1 MPLSRRGFLA
11 ASAGAAA
18 AGVLQLPFPQALAA
32 QGTQRAERPIRLN
45 SNENA
50 YGPLPSVIE
59 AMREAV
65 GVASIYPFQ
74 MDDEYMEKVARFHGV
89 ARQWVIAGCGSTE
102 ILRMAACAFAG
113 AGRRMIVPTPTFE
126 AILEYARAEEGE
138 VEAVPLTTNYAH
150 DLEAMLARVHAK
162 DRPPAGLVYICN
174 PNNPTASLT
183 PRDAIED
190 FLRRL
195 SRDTHVL
202 IDEAYHHFAVGAAG
216 YTSFLERPVD
226 DARVIVART
235 FSKIYGMAGLR
246 LGYGVAAP
254 GVIAKMRR
262 FRLWDSANGI
272 ALECA
277 IAALDDRE
285 GLAGA
290 GRRIAHDHKDFETEA
305 ARRGLSI
312 IPSFANFFMVECGRP
327 VRAVI
332 AHFAKQSIL
341 IGRPFAGLETMARIS
356 LGTPEEMKAFWRAWD
371 TLPEPARA

>member
-11 ASAGAAA
+11 AGAGAAA
-18 AGVLQLPFPQALAA
+18 AGLLNVPLPDALAQMPA
-32 QGTQRAERPIRLN
+32 PRADRPIRL
-45 SNENA
+45 SANENA
-50 YGPLPSVIE
+50 YGPLPSVLD
-59 AMREAV
+59 AMRAAV

-74 MDDEYMEKVARFHGV
+74 RDDEYMEKVARYHGV
-89 ARQWVIAGCGSTE
+89 AREQVIAGCGSTE

-113 AGRRMIVPTPTFE
+113 PGRRLIVPTPTFE
-126 AILEYARAEEGE
+126 AILEYSRA
-138 VEAVPLTTNYAH
+138 EAVPLTANYAH
-150 DLEAMLARVHAK
+150 DLEAMLERVHAK
-162 DRPPAGLVYICN
+162 NRPPAGLVYICN

-183 PRDAIED
+183 PRDSIED

-195 SRDTHVL
+195 PRETYVL

-254 GVIAKMRR
+254 DAIQKMRR
-262 FRLWDSANGI
+262 FRLWDSCNGI

-277 IAALDDRE
+277 LAAFDDRD
-285 GLAGA
+285 GLAAA
-290 GRRIAHDHKDFETEA
+290 GRRIAQDHKDFETEA
-305 ARRGLSI
+305 ARRKLSF
-312 IPSFANFFMVECGRP
+312 IPSFTNFFMVECGRP

-332 AHFAKQSIL
+332 AHFAKQGIL
-341 IGRPFAGLETMARIS
+341 IGRPFAGLETMARVS
-356 LGTPEEMKAFWRAWD
+356 LGTPEEMKAFWRVWD

>member
-11 ASAGAAA
+11 AGAGAAA
-18 AGVLQLPFPQALAA
+18 ASVLQLPFPQAMAA
-32 QGTQRAERPIRLN
+32 QGGRQPGRPIRLN

-50 YGPLPSVIE
+50 YGPLPSV
-59 AMREAV
+59 REALRDAV
-65 GVASIYPFQ
+65 RVASIYPFQ
-74 MDDEYMEKVARFHGV
+74 RDDEYMEKVARFHGV
-89 ARQWVIAGCGSTE
+89 ERERVIAGCGSTE

-126 AILEYARAEEGE
+126 AILEYSRAEDGE
-138 VEAVPLTTNYAH
+138 VEAVPLTANHAH
-150 DLEAMLARVHAK
+150 DLEAMLERVHAK
-162 DRPPAGLVYICN
+162 NRPPAGLVYICN

-183 PRDAIED
+183 PREAIED

-195 SRDTHVL
+195 PRQTHVL

-216 YTSFLERPVD
+216 YTSFLERPVE

-254 GVIAKMRR
+254 EAIQKMRR
-262 FRLWDSANGI
+262 YRLWDSANGI

-277 IAALDDRE
+277 MAALDDKT
-285 GLAGA
+285 GLAA
-290 GRRIAHDHKDFETEA
+290 EERKIAQDHKNFETEA
-305 ARRGLSI
+305 ERRKLSF
-312 IPSFANFFMVECGRP
+312 IPSFTNFFMVECGGP

-332 AHFAKQSIL
+332 AHFAKQGIL
-341 IGRPFAGLETMARIS
+341 IGRPFAGMDTMARIS
-356 LGTPEEMKAFWRAWD
+356 LGTPEDMKAFWRVWD
-371 TLPEPARA
+371 RLPEAARA